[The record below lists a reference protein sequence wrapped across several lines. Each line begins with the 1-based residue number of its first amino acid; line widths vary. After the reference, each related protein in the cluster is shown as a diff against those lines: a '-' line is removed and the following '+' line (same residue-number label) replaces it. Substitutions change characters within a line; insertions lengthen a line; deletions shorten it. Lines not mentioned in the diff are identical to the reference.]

1 MTGEGHPVSVIDAR
15 GKSCPGPVI
24 ELRKGIRG
32 LKTGELIELR
42 ATDKGS
48 LTDIP
53 AWAEETGHE
62 LVRTSQE
69 AGVFTFLVRK
79 GD

>member
-1 MTGEGHPVSVIDAR
+1 MAVENRPVTVVDAR

-24 ELRKGIRG
+24 ELRKGIRE
-32 LKTGELIELR
+32 LKSGEIIELR

-53 AWAEETGHE
+53 AWAEETGNE
-62 LVRTSQE
+62 VVATTQDGGMFS
-69 AGVFTFLVRK
+69 FLVRK
-79 GD
+79 GE

>member
-1 MTGEGHPVSVIDAR
+1 MSNANQPVATIDAR

-32 LKTGELIELR
+32 LQLGEVIELR

-53 AWAEETGHE
+53 AWVEETGNE
-62 LVRTSQE
+62 LVSSSQE
-69 AGVFTFLVRK
+69 GGVFTFLVRK
-79 GD
+79 GE

>member
-1 MTGEGHPVSVIDAR
+1 MTTVDRPVVVVDAR

-24 ELRKGIRG
+24 ELRKGIRA
-32 LKTGELIELR
+32 LQLGEVIELR

-53 AWAEETGHE
+53 AWAEETGNE
-62 LVRTSQE
+62 LVSSSQE
-69 AGVFTFLVRK
+69 GGVFTFLVRK
-79 GD
+79 GE

>member
-1 MTGEGHPVSVIDAR
+1 MTTEAQPTTVIDAR

-24 ELRKGIRG
+24 ELRKGIRS
-32 LKTGELIELR
+32 LQTGDTVELL

-48 LTDIP
+48 MTDIP

-62 LVRTSQE
+62 LLSAQE
-69 AGVFTFLVRK
+69 EGGVYHFLVK
-79 GD
+79 KAE

>member
-1 MTGEGHPVSVIDAR
+1 MSNADQPVATIDAR

-24 ELRKGIRG
+24 ELRKGIRA
-32 LKTGELIELR
+32 LEPGEVIELR

-62 LVRTSQE
+62 LVRSSQ
-69 AGVFTFLVRK
+69 AGGVFTFLVRK
-79 GD
+79 GE